1 MNTSYKILAIG
12 NLNENKTDHVRS
24 VLGLPPSE
32 SEKLEFSALEK
43 IQYQGIIY
51 VNVYIKIYH
60 TTDGE
65 MTLLVWD
72 LAELGSKYQTDQS
85 YYKDTDLI
93 LSVNNGAQL
102 TKEIASIHKISSNSK
117 LFETKTDDDLGVI
130 SLLRVLKNNP
140 KLKLL

>member
-43 IQYQGIIY
+43 TQY